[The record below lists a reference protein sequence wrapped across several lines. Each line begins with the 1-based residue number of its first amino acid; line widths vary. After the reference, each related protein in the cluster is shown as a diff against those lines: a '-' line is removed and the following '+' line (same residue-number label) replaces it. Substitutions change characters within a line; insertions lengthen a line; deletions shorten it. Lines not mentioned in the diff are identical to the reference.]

1 VWLFAPPTS
10 SRVEKAVSRL
20 RGPGIL
26 LSIGLAASSTA
37 SSFTRS
43 FTMFRRTA
51 AGYAEVLTHHYMQ
64 MSIGGSNMGERTPN
78 PENDETPDS
87 KHEAG
92 DAAAGSAA
100 EQAKEREREMEESGE
115 ENAA

>member
-1 VWLFAPPTS
+1 MAATVGP
-10 SRVEKAVSRL
+10 RL
-20 RGPGIL
+20 VGSGGAENATQ
-26 LSIGLAASSTA
+26 LSKLARLVKE
-37 SSFTRS
+37 SF
-43 FTMFRRTA
+43 
-51 AGYAEVLTHHYMQ
+51 THHYMR

-78 PENDETPDS
+78 PESEGTPGNEP
-87 KHEAG
+87 EAG

>member
-1 VWLFAPPTS
+1 
-10 SRVEKAVSRL
+10 
-20 RGPGIL
+20 
-26 LSIGLAASSTA
+26 
-37 SSFTRS
+37 
-43 FTMFRRTA
+43 
-51 AGYAEVLTHHYMQ
+51 

-78 PENDETPDS
+78 PESEETPDS

-92 DAAAGSAA
+92 GDDPAGSAA